1 MNRAWKS
8 YSKTHVKNIKY
19 DSWISC
25 NKQTNKWNNCNKQ
38 TNKCNNCN
46 KQTNKSCNREKGCS
60 KMFSGWEVFVPEC
73 DICKNFDTNEYLN
86 IFVSTNLHK
95 WISEYIRKTN
105 LTRTNVR
112 ISIRIEDCIR
122 IFKQFLHSKY
132 LWQIYSNIW
141 IYSSHSDLYIIQT
154 LALMWSSNKYVFSW
168 GEKHCPVPTPQS

>member
-25 NKQTNKWNNCNKQ
+25 NKQTNKW
-38 TNKCNNCN
+38 NNCN

-86 IFVSTNLHK
+86 IWS
-95 WISEYIRKTN
+95 KTKMSSWTPVLSHCVAQPN
-105 LTRTNVR
+105 LTELLDNQRNEKYGQKRKCPHEPLFWATVGGWVKKNHLVCG
-112 ISIRIEDCIR
+112 SIYWI
-122 IFKQFLHSKY
+122 
-132 LWQIYSNIW
+132 IW
-141 IYSSHSDLYIIQT
+141 LLLSL
-154 LALMWSSNKYVFSW
+154 LFRVWSMA
-168 GEKHCPVPTPQS
+168 Q